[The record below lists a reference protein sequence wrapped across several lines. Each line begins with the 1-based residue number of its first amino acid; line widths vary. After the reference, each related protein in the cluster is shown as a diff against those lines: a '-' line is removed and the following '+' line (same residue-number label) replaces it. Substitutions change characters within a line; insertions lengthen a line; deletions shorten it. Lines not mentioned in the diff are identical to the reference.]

1 MAELNQAAY
10 EGQPPDDLLGGKNAL
25 RRPHQRCGSSSLTF
39 SRNMDFADEG
49 GAPPQR
55 EKTHFCDRNHS
66 ASATSAL
73 RVGG

>member
-1 MAELNQAAY
+1 MAECNRAAY
-10 EGQPPDDLLGGKNAL
+10 EAQPPDNLLGGKNAL
-25 RRPHQRCGSSSLTF
+25 RRADQRRGSSSLSF
-39 SRNMDFADEG
+39 SRNMGFSDEG

-73 RVGG
+73 G